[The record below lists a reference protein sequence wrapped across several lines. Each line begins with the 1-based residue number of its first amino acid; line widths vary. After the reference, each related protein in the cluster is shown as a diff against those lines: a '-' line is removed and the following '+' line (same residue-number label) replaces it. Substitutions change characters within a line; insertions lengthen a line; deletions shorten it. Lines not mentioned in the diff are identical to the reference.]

1 MSQQNNLSELY
12 NHAFDTLR
20 GLKDGSVNIDQA
32 KARND
37 TIQTIVNIA
46 KAEIDYARVAKTVS
60 PSFFSSNEV
69 SLTGDQVIER
79 IATGTKTTERRADG
93 VTVTRHRMSQ

>member
-1 MSQQNNLSELY
+1 MTQQNNLTELY
-12 NHAFDTLR
+12 GHAFDTLR

-60 PSFFSSNEV
+60 PSFFSDEQTAA
-69 SLTGDQVIER
+69 LAGKPTIER
-79 IATGTKTTERRADG
+79 IATGTKTTERRTDG
-93 VTVTRHRMSQ
+93 TTVTRHRMS

>member
-1 MSQQNNLSELY
+1 MSAQNNLSELY
-12 NHAFDTLR
+12 GHAFDTLR
-20 GLKDGSVNIDQA
+20 GLKDGTVNIDQA

-60 PSFFSSNEV
+60 PSFFS
-69 SLTGDQVIER
+69 GDQPAISGPIVEQT
-79 IATGTKTTERRADG
+79 ATGTKTIERRPDG